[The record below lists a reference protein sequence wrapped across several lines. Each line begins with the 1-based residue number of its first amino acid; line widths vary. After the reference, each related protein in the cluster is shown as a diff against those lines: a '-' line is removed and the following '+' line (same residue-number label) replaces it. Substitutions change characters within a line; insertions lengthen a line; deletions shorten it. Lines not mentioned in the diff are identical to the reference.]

1 MEMEEAKK
9 TSSTFNHKK
18 IIFCGPAAAGKTTLK
33 QIFFEKANPLRLL
46 TTTLEPTKGF
56 ETSIYHQ
63 FQNEIS
69 VFDLGGQENKRWFGE
84 DQQIFQD
91 ADFILCVCPV
101 TTPLNEL
108 VTFIYLLTR
117 TLSKQCPEAK
127 LFFLYHKRDLIPVVE
142 LTQRI
147 KSFRE
152 FIKLKAPEILIQFT
166 LYVTSIAEPFFFSTY
181 RIFAEILTKILTREG
196 YYLKSETYQQAELAL
211 RILLEFQPEVKFH
224 INILISRFHIS
235 PSDAHQV
242 LNKLYDMKFVE
253 FFNMPNIKILESFRI
268 TPQAQ
273 VFIKSIKRNLIY
285 PNKLANNIRSSQRIF
300 DLFAQ
305 LKKQKKVN

>member
-56 ETSIYHQ
+56 ETSIYYQ

-69 VFDLGGQENKRWFGE
+69 VFDLGGQENKRWFGD
-84 DQQIFQD
+84 DQQIFQG
-91 ADFILCVCPV
+91 ADYILCVCPV
-101 TTPLNEL
+101 TTPLNEI
-108 VTFIYLLTR
+108 VAFIYLLTR
-117 TLSKQCPEAK
+117 TINKQCPDSK
-127 LFFLYHKRDLIPVVE
+127 LLFLYHKRDLIPVVE

-147 KSFRE
+147 RSLRQF
-152 FIKLKAPEILIQFT
+152 FKLKSPDILDQFT
-166 LYVTSIAEPFFFSTY
+166 LYVTSIAEPFFFGTY

-196 YYLKSETYQQAELAL
+196 FYFKIESYQQAELSL
-211 RILLEFQPEVKFH
+211 RILLEFHPDVKFH
-224 INILISRFHIS
+224 INILISRFHITAQ
-235 PSDAHQV
+235 DAHHA
-242 LNKLYDMKFVE
+242 LIKLKEMSFVE
-253 FFNMPNIKILESFRI
+253 FFNAPNVKILESFQL

-273 VFIKSIKRNLIY
+273 VFIAEIKRNLIY
-285 PNKLANNIRSSQRIF
+285 PNKLTNNIRSSQKIF
-300 DLFAQ
+300 DLFSE
-305 LKKQKKVN
+305 LKKK